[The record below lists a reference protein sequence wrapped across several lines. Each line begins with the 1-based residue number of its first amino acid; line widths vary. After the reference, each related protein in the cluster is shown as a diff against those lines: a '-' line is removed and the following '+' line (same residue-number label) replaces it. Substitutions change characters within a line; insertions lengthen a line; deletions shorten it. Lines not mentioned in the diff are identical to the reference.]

1 MKVSSKNRLI
11 FKEKFSAFLLL
22 FLLFA
27 KCLAFAN
34 PKKTPDSLSGK
45 TITKTTDHYP
55 EKPLRLPLPSPDEI
69 KKLPSDGGE
78 EFNRLIFS
86 SSPYL
91 LQHARNPI
99 NWYPWGEEA
108 FLTAKK
114 LDRPIFL
121 SIGYTTCHWCHVME
135 HESFENQEVAAFL
148 NRDYVSI
155 KVDREERPDLD
166 HIYMSVTQ
174 MMTGSGGWPTTII
187 MSPDKVPFFAG
198 TYFPKSSMLQLLPHF
213 SRVWKEEREKVEE
226 IGQAIIK
233 SLEEIQNIQNGGD
246 LNSTHLDAC
255 YRSFKK
261 DYDREF
267 GGFGNKPKFPTSHTL
282 SFLLRHFKRT
292 GETHA
297 LNMVENTLRK
307 IRHGGIYDQI
317 GFGIHRY
324 STDSKWLV
332 PHFEKMLYDQA
343 LFSIANLE
351 CYLITKDP
359 FYLRNCRETLAYVQR
374 KLSSKR
380 GGFYSAE
387 DADSEG
393 EEGRFYLWK
402 MEELVEILG
411 KEDAFIFANEY
422 QFQPE
427 GNYLDEVSQKL
438 TGKNIP
444 HLTFKQSQ
452 LKSHN
457 SEILRKRLLEAR
469 EKRVHP
475 QLDDKVLTDWNG
487 LMISAFARGA
497 GALGD
502 SSYLITAKKSAN
514 FCLKNLRKPD
524 GRLVKRWRQG
534 KAGLA
539 SHLDDYAF
547 LIQGLLDLY
556 EASLDSQYLVEA
568 DQLTKLT
575 IKLFEDKER
584 GGFFLTAIDGEKLLV
599 RPKEFYDGA
608 TPSGNSVMALNL
620 ARLFKITGNRLYNQ
634 KLISLFSG
642 FAGFIEKN
650 PAGAEVL
657 LQALDFMLNSPVEL
671 VVVGDSRSN
680 ETQDFI
686 RAINQRFLPYKILL
700 FKDTFKADPA
710 LIKLVPF
717 LNNQVQID
725 GKPTVYPCRNQ
736 TCDKPRTNLPALL
749 QFLDQQN

>member
-1 MKVSSKNRLI
+1 MKVSFKNKLI
-11 FKEKFSAFLLL
+11 FKEKFSTFLLL
-22 FLLFA
+22 LLLFA
-27 KCLAFAN
+27 KCSAFAN
-34 PKKTPDSLSGK
+34 SKNTPDSLPGK
-45 TITKTTDHYP
+45 TISKTNGHYP

-69 KKLPSDGGE
+69 EKLSSDGGE

-91 LQHARNPI
+91 IQHARNPI

-108 FLTAKK
+108 FVTAKK

-135 HESFENQEVAAFL
+135 NESFENHEVAAFL
-148 NRDYVSI
+148 NRDYISI

-213 SRVWKEEREKVEE
+213 SLVWKEDREKVEE
-226 IGQAIIK
+226 IGKAIIK
-233 SLEEIQNIQNGGD
+233 SLEEIQSVHKGGD

-255 YRSFKK
+255 YHYLQK
-261 DYDREF
+261 DYDQEF

-282 SFLLRHFKRT
+282 SFLLRYFKRT

-297 LNMVENTLRK
+297 FNMVENTLRK

-359 FYLRNCRETLAYVQR
+359 FYLRNCRETLSYVQR
-374 KLSSKR
+374 KLSSKP

-402 MEELVEILG
+402 MDEIVEILG
-411 KEDAFIFANEY
+411 QDDALIFANEY
-422 QFQPE
+422 QFQSE

-444 HLTFKQSQ
+444 HLSLKQSL
-452 LKSHN
+452 LKSQN
-457 SEILRKRLLEAR
+457 TEILRKRLFEAR

-475 QLDDKVLTDWNG
+475 QLDDKILTDWNG
-487 LMISAFARGA
+487 LMISAFARSA

-502 SSYLITAKKSAN
+502 SSYLITAKQSAN
-514 FCLKNLRKPD
+514 FCLKNLRKHD
-524 GRLVKRWRQG
+524 GKLVKRWRQG
-534 KAGLA
+534 KAGLP

-556 EASLDSQYLVEA
+556 EASLESQYLIDA
-568 DQLTKLT
+568 DQLTKLA
-575 IKLFEDKER
+575 IKLFEDKKR

-608 TPSGNSVMALNL
+608 IPSGNSVMALNL
-620 ARLFKITGNRLYNQ
+620 ARLLKITGNQLYNQ
-634 KLISLFSG
+634 KLLSLFSA

-686 RAINQRFLPYKILL
+686 RAINQRFLPSKILL

-717 LNNQVQID
+717 LKNQQQIN
-725 GKPTVYPCRNQ
+725 GQPTVYPCRNQ

>member
-34 PKKTPDSLSGK
+34 PKNTPDSLSGK

-174 MMTGSGGWPTTII
+174 MMNGSGGWPTTII

-261 DYDREF
+261 DYDQEF

-359 FYLRNCRETLAYVQR
+359 FYLRSCRETLAYVQR
-374 KLSSKR
+374 KLSSKL

-634 KLISLFSG
+634 KLLSLFSG